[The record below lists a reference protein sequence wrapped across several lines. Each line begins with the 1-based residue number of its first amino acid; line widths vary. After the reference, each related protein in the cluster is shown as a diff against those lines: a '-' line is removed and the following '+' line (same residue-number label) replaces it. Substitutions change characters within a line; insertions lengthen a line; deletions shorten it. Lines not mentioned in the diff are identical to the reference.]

1 MISELNFDN
10 DSILSFDNNLI
21 TVPLS
26 PPPWYI
32 HEEHRFFREFTMN
45 DMLRHMIDSEDAIR
59 LEADHLKKSKSLN
72 DYMDQIAIELKELE
86 IRMELYLDPEL
97 ITKVRR
103 KSVENI
109 DSVLNNRENSEKLEK
124 HIFQNN
130 NKLYNYMDEVKKI
143 KRDLEPV
150 LDLDVSEF

>member
-1 MISELNFDN
+1 
-10 DSILSFDNNLI
+10 
-21 TVPLS
+21 
-26 PPPWYI
+26 
-32 HEEHRFFREFTMN
+32 
-45 DMLRHMIDSEDAIR
+45 SEDAIR
-59 LEADHLKKSKSLN
+59 LEADNFKKSKSLN

-130 NKLYNYMDEVKKI
+130 NKLYDYIDEVKKI